1 MKKATQTKFIKGLTA
16 LLGFSC
22 LSITTDGSSI
32 LAAQENS
39 IPLNLTIVSTPIN
52 VTLPSSID
60 LSFNGTNVNATVA
73 DNFRITNNGK
83 MGNIK
88 VTNVAAKIKDST
100 WSLNSDPS
108 DKTYENLPLDSKQL
122 YVEFSSGSTSTALTP
137 SGIDPNIKIG
147 PDGSGTNVQAFSLT
161 AKTGGSSATIDSTLI
176 DLQMTLE
183 LEKAAVEIP
192 IDYALD
198 DSYGMYYSHHYY
210 SNEAKTTFAWEMSSL
225 GPAISSQKQ
234 AKGNMGGNMGSEY
247 NDIMMRSTLTIQF
260 TLPTDGV
267 VSFTS
272 QNYSDKLQQTF
283 KVTFGPDAENNKWSL
298 YNKTTG
304 EYVDSKLTDG
314 AHEFNLKAG
323 TYEIKNHV
331 ESWINDSQYNPSS
344 FEDTIYLKDLK
355 ITADHE
361 PLKITS
367 VHVEP
372 SFICSPIITINVSD
386 PDFTSEYGLNLKGSS
401 SITWQTTNEFTLYA
415 NNAIGTHSVYAKDQN
430 GNIVESSVYVSPKDV
445 GVCPA

>member
-1 MKKATQTKFIKGLTA
+1 MKKTTQTIIIKGLTA
-16 LLGFSC
+16 LMGFSC
-22 LSITTDGSSI
+22 LSITTGGSSI

-83 MGNIK
+83 TGNIK

-122 YVEFSSGSTSTALTP
+122 YLEFSSGSTSTALTP

-147 PDGSGTNVQAFSLT
+147 PDGSGTNVQEFSLT
-161 AKTGGSSATIDSTLI
+161 AKTGGSSSTIDSTLI

-192 IDYALD
+192 INFSTQEFKGSGGYDWYE
-198 DSYGMYYSHHYY
+198 
-210 SNEAKTTFAWEMSSL
+210 NQTKTTFAWEVPS
-225 GPAISSQKQ
+225 I
-234 AKGNMGGNMGSEY
+234 GSVV
-247 NDIMMRSTLTIQF
+247 NQVQSRAPSPNGFTHDFNINF
-260 TLPTDGV
+260 TLPTDGT
-267 VSFTS
+267 VSFTTQILAGEFTNVVDS
-272 QNYSDKLQQTF
+272 SWD
-283 KVTFGPDAENNKWSL
+283 L
-298 YNKTTG
+298 YNVSTNSRT
-304 EYVDSKLTDG
+304 ELQDG
-314 AHEFNLKAG
+314 YHEFNLKAG
-323 TYEIKNHV
+323 TYILKGYV
-331 ESWINDSQYNPSS
+331 GSIGSDPGIYPTGL
-344 FEDTIYLKDLK
+344 EDTIYLKDLK
-355 ITADHE
+355 IIADHE

-372 SFICSPIITINVSD
+372 SYTCSPTITINVSD
-386 PDFTSEYGLNLKGSS
+386 SDFTSEYGLKLKGSS